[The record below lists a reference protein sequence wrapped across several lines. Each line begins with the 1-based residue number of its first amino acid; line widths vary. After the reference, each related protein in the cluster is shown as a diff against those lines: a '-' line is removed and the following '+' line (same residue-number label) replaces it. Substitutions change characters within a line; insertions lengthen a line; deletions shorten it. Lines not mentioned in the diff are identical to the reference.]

1 MGREEE
7 EGGVINR
14 GKEALEPFCS
24 GLTLKIFILHTCSLW
39 RHLIRTETTQ
49 AWSIQAPRCS
59 SDMLI
64 HNRLLPVIPKTQLQ
78 WATKAGLLG
87 EAVLCSR
94 GLGCVG
100 EEEREKGDRAEVC
113 PTLLQFVEAFISGA
127 RDSTH
132 ILSPEATTP
141 C

>member
-1 MGREEE
+1 M
-7 EGGVINR
+7 
-14 GKEALEPFCS
+14 
-24 GLTLKIFILHTCSLW
+24 TLKIFILQTCSLW
-39 RHLIRTETTQ
+39 RQLIRTETTQ

-64 HNRLLPVIPKTQLQ
+64 HNHLLPAFPITQLQ

-100 EEEREKGDRAEVC
+100 EVEKEKGDRAEVA
-113 PTLLQFVEAFISGA
+113 P
-127 RDSTH
+127 H
-132 ILSPEATTP
+132 
-141 C
+141 